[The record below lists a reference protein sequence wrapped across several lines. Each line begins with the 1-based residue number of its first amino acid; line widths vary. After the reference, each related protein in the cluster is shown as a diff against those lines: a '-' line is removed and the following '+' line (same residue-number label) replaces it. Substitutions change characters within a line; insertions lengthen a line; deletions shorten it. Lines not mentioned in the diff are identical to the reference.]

1 MFKQKISLLILMFVL
16 FMSAT
21 VGSDAEM
28 ITTRI
33 KDIARINGLRN
44 NQMIGYGL
52 IVGLDGSGDSGAIAA
67 AKSISNFL
75 DSFGIKV
82 DPKNMKGKNVA
93 AVSVTAILP
102 PFAKKGDSLDIV
114 VSSIGDA
121 KSLQGGM
128 LLLTPLKAPNGKIY
142 AVAQGAISLGGFN
155 ESSAGTEVRKNHPT
169 IGQIPG
175 GAILEKDITSTFLS
189 DNNTFELVLRQSD
202 FTTATGIAEQINLY
216 FNDNLAAV
224 KDPSTIEVFVPED
237 FRDYVMLY
245 VARIEQL
252 PVVPDVQAKIVIN
265 ERTGTILMGGPI
277 KILPVAVAQG
287 NLSVSIQQNKEVIQP
302 AVLSR
307 GETKVVTNPTI
318 KVTEEKLARG
328 KLVEIRPGNSI
339 SDVIKVL
346 NLIGASPRDMISIL
360 QAMKNAGALQAELV
374 IM

>member
-1 MFKQKISLLILMFVL
+1 MFKQKISLLILMLVL

>member
-1 MFKQKISLLILMFVL
+1 MFVL